1 MIGGDGLSRYHIMIG
16 GDGLSRYHIMIG
28 GDGLSRCWWGWHG
41 ITS

>member
-28 GDGLSRCWWGWHG
+28 GMFCHG

>member
-28 GDGLSRCWWGWHG
+28 GMACHG

>member
-16 GDGLSRYHIMIG
+16 RDVLSRYHIMIG
-28 GDGLSRCWWGWHG
+28 GMACHG